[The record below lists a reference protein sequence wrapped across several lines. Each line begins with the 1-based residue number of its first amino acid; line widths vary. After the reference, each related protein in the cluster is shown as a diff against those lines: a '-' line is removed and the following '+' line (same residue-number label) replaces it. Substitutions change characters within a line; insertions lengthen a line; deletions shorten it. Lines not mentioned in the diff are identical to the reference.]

1 MRQKPREASVTTAAV
16 LSALAG
22 ILAVGVII
30 LVMVGAVGTGN
41 SVYEPTPSMASAPR
55 PLPAGTTGQSTAR

>member
-1 MRQKPREASVTTAAV
+1 MRRKSREASVTTAAV

-22 ILAVGVII
+22 ILAVSLII
-30 LVMVGAVGTGN
+30 LVMVGAVGTST
-41 SVYEPTPSMASAPR
+41 SVHESAPGTATAPR